1 MFDPSMHMEDFA
13 THFDVASYEIVG
25 REYILFKW
33 LKLHLHMGVWL
44 SGRASALHHGFAI
57 TAIAEGPGFDHL
69 PVHLF
74 FVNCRH
80 LGYTDNFCSPCGR
93 HKTIL

>member
-1 MFDPSMHMEDFA
+1 MIFNLPKF
-13 THFDVASYEIVG
+13 
-25 REYILFKW
+25 
-33 LKLHLHMGVWL
+33 HLHRGVWL

-74 FVNCRH
+74 FVNCLYAGCIDFFSTR
-80 LGYTDNFCSPCGR
+80 YVAD
-93 HKTIL
+93 I